1 MQKKYLFTL
10 ILLIAGL
17 AAWFY
22 LKPKGSG
29 TTDKSKTDFAIENTE
44 DITKVFISNKID
56 GTLLLEK
63 KNGVWYVNGN
73 YEVSKPFMEF
83 FLLETLKKIRV
94 QGPVPLPARQN
105 VISSM
110 ATMATKVE
118 IYINKELSKVYYV
131 GNPTS
136 DMSGTYMYLE
146 GSKDPYI
153 THVPG
158 FDGFLSTRYPIA
170 QNEWVSKVI
179 FDYKPEDVK
188 SVDVNY
194 PADVKG
200 SFTVT
205 RKGNTNDFD
214 ITASQTAPEGTLN
227 YASVKSYFGMF
238 VNKTCEGYIDLKPA
252 TIDSIKKSGP
262 ICIITL
268 TDKKNKITIMRVYN
282 RSSTDRDHGLID
294 NKGNRLAY
302 DPSRYNAMVEND
314 KRMFVIQDIMFAP
327 IMIKYSDFFLK
338 QAGD

>member
-1 MQKKYLFTL
+1 MQKKYLIIL
-10 ILLIAGL
+10 IALIAGL
-17 AAWFY
+17 ASWFY

-29 TTDKSKTDFAIENTE
+29 TTDKSKTDFAVENIE
-44 DITKVFISNKID
+44 DITKVFISNNID
-56 GTLLLEK
+56 GNLLLEK

-118 IYINKELSKVYYV
+118 IYINNKLGKVYYV

-153 THVPG
+153 THIPG

-170 QNEWVSKVI
+170 EREWVSKVI

-194 PADVKG
+194 PMDVNT

-214 ITASQTAPEGTLN
+214 ITAAETAPKGTLN

-238 VNKTCEGYIDLKPA
+238 IDKTCEGYIDLKPS

-262 ICIITL
+262 VCIITL
-268 TDKKNKITIMRVYN
+268 TDIKNKITKLSVYK
-282 RSSTDRDHGLID
+282 RSSTDRDHGLYD

-302 DPSRYNAMVEND
+302 DPSRFNAMVEND
-314 KRMFVIQDIMFAP
+314 KRIFVIQDIMFAS
-327 IMIKYSDFFLK
+327 IMIKYSDFYLK
-338 QAGD
+338 QSGD